1 MKKTLENDT
10 TYRIFAYLCSANN
23 RDGKNLAIGFI
34 LKLMD
39 ILPRN
44 PFAPNGVVF
53 RRLEE
58 TSNLTDLSREE
69 RMKYDTAIRQYCDTL
84 NMFKDEKKR
93 GRAEG
98 RVEAM
103 LSVVRNMKAAGL
115 GVGVIQQVT
124 GLPPEVIDRME

>member
-1 MKKTLENDT
+1 
-10 TYRIFAYLCSANN
+10 
-23 RDGKNLAIGFI
+23 
-34 LKLMD
+34 MD

-58 TSNLTDLSREE
+58 TSNLTELSREE

-93 GRAEG
+93 GRA
-98 RVEAM
+98 EAM

>member
-1 MKKTLENDT
+1 
-10 TYRIFAYLCSANN
+10 
-23 RDGKNLAIGFI
+23 
-34 LKLMD
+34 MD

-53 RRLEE
+53 KRLGE
-58 TSNLTDLSREE
+58 TSNLTELTREE

-93 GRAEG
+93 GRAE
-98 RVEAM
+98 AM

-115 GVGVIQQVT
+115 GMGIIQQVT

>member
-1 MKKTLENDT
+1 
-10 TYRIFAYLCSANN
+10 
-23 RDGKNLAIGFI
+23 
-34 LKLMD
+34 MD

-53 RRLEE
+53 KRLGEI
-58 TSNLTDLSREE
+58 SDLTELLREE
-69 RMKYDTAIRQYCDTL
+69 RMKYDTAIRQYCETL

>member
-1 MKKTLENDT
+1 
-10 TYRIFAYLCSANN
+10 
-23 RDGKNLAIGFI
+23 
-34 LKLMD
+34 MD

-53 RRLEE
+53 KRLGE
-58 TSNLTDLSREE
+58 TSNLTELTREE
-69 RMKYDTAIRQYCDTL
+69 RMKYDTAIRQYRDTL

-93 GRAEG
+93 G

-124 GLPPEVIDRME
+124 GLPPEAIDRME